1 MTIENQSIGTP
12 ASARPRTLLG
22 IGLMALAMLLIP
34 LVDGLAKH
42 LSQTHSPL
50 YISWARYAVACLVV
64 LPIALRLHGRA
75 FLPRRNI
82 GSHLLRTIF
91 LMAAMTLYFLAIARI
106 PLATAVSAYFIGP
119 IIAVLLAFFILKEPL
134 TARKL
139 VALGLG
145 FAGAMFILRPGG
157 DLDPGIVLAMGSG
170 GCFALYLI
178 ATRKASQSSDPVK
191 TLVFQCLV
199 GAVILTPGAIWT
211 WSVPIMAELH
221 LFVAMGVLSTI
232 SHMLSIAAFRYADAS
247 TLAPLVY
254 LELVAS
260 SLLGYFFFG
269 ELPGPSVWIGAAIIV
284 AAGLVLM
291 HRPAAQKKN

>member
-1 MTIENQSIGTP
+1 MTIATRRSDDPTTV
-12 ASARPRTLLG
+12 RPRTLLG
-22 IGLMALAMLLIP
+22 IVLMAVAMLMIP

-50 YISWARYAVACLVV
+50 YISWARYAVACFVV
-64 LPIALRLHGRA
+64 LPFALSLHGRA
-75 FLPRRNI
+75 FLPKRDL
-82 GSHLLRTIF
+82 GSHVLRTIF
-91 LMAAMTLYFLAIARI
+91 LMAAMTLYFFAIART
-106 PLATAVSAYFIGP
+106 PLATAASAYFVGP
-119 IIAVLLAFFILKEPL
+119 IIAVLLAFLVLRERL
-134 TARKL
+134 TTRKL

-145 FAGAMFILRPGG
+145 FAGAMIILRPGG
-157 DLDPGIVLAMGSG
+157 SLDPGILLAMASG

-199 GAVILTPGAIWT
+199 GAMILTPGAVWA
-211 WSVPIMAELH
+211 WSVPAAGELH
-221 LFVAMGVLSTI
+221 LFAAMGVLSAV
-232 SHMLSIAAFRYADAS
+232 SHVLSIAALRYAEAS

-254 LELVAS
+254 LELVAA

-269 ELPGPSVWIGAAIIV
+269 ELPGLSVWVGAAVIV

-291 HRPAAQKKN
+291 RRPVA

>member
-1 MTIENQSIGTP
+1 MTVVNRTLDDP

-22 IGLMALAMLLIP
+22 IVLMALAMLMIP

-50 YISWARYAVACLVV
+50 YISWARYAVACFVV
-64 LPIALRLHGRA
+64 LPFALRMHGRA
-75 FLPRRNI
+75 FLPRRDL
-82 GSHLLRTIF
+82 GSHVLRTVF

-106 PLATAVSAYFIGP
+106 PLATAASAYFVGP
-119 IIAVLLAFFILKEPL
+119 IIAVLLAFLILGEQL
-134 TARKL
+134 TVRKL
-139 VALGLG
+139 LALGLG
-145 FAGAMFILRPGG
+145 FAGAMIILRPDGSI
-157 DLDPGIVLAMGSG
+157 DPGILMAMASG

-199 GAVILTPGAIWT
+199 GAMILTPGAVWA
-211 WSVPIMAELH
+211 WSVPAAAELH
-221 LFVAMGVLSTI
+221 LFAAMGLLSAVSHVLSITA
-232 SHMLSIAAFRYADAS
+232 LRYADAS

-254 LELVAS
+254 LELVAA

-269 ELPGPSVWIGAAIIV
+269 ELPGLSVWIGAGVIV

-291 HRPAAQKKN
+291 QRPAAQNT